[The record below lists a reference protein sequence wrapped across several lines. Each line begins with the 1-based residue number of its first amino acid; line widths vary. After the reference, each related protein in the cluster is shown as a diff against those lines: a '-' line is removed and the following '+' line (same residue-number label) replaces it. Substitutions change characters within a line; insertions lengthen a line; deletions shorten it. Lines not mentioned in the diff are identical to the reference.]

1 MGLLIDGTISAC
13 LLGLLVFLVA
23 KEPTQTLSRDL
34 LLLLSASYLGL
45 LFACVYRVRDRLL
58 LF

>member
-1 MGLLIDGTISAC
+1 VGLLIDGTISAC

-45 LFACVYRVRDRLL
+45 LFACVYRV
-58 LF
+58 